1 MMEPRFKVG
10 DPVAVARR
18 GHDGHHRAPFYLK
31 GRAGE
36 VAEVIGAF
44 RNPEQLAYHKPGLPK
59 CFLYLVRFRQSDL
72 WKAYD
77 GPAADVL
84 TAEIYEHWLEPA
96 QSRG

>member
-1 MMEPRFKVG
+1 MMAPRFKVG
-10 DPVAVARR
+10 DAVAVARR
-18 GHDGHHRAPFYLK
+18 RHDGHHRSPFYLK
-31 GRAGE
+31 GHAGE

-44 RNPEQLAYHKPGLPK
+44 RDPEKLAYHKPGLPK
-59 CFLYLVRFRQSDL
+59 RFLYLVRFRQREL

-84 TAEIYEHWLEPA
+84 TAEIYEHWLEPV